1 MLRILVCLLL
11 FTPLAA
17 AQNAPLEITADT
29 QLDPA
34 RTYGALIIRK
44 SGVTID
50 GQGAW
55 LIGSATDSGLAAKNF
70 KGTAILA
77 EGVSNV
83 TIRNINARG
92 WETGLVVRNASGWL
106 VENCN
111 FSDNFHDPDFGW
123 GENGRRGGILLDH
136 VTRSTLLRNA
146 RIESGMA
153 VSC

>member
-1 MLRILVCLLL
+1 
-11 FTPLAA
+11 
-17 AQNAPLEITADT
+17 
-29 QLDPA
+29 
-34 RTYGALIIRK
+34 GALIIRK

-55 LIGSATDSGLAAKNF
+55 LVGAPQDSGLATKDY

-83 TIRNINARG
+83 TLRNINARG
-92 WETGLVVRNASGWL
+92 WETGLVVRHGSGWL
-106 VENCN
+106 IENCS

-136 VTRSTLLRNA
+136 VTRSTLLRNRA
-146 RIESGMA
+146 NRVWDG
-153 VSC
+153 